1 MLIKNYIIHS
11 PLGKGYFGDVFI
23 GTHIITKEKIA
34 IKLSD
39 HENKW
44 CLQNEARCYVKL
56 NKIQR
61 IPKMRTFGKI
71 NDFHYIVMDLLGVA
85 LETLQQKQPI
95 FSPNVVSKWGIQLLD
110 CLKQIHSNNI
120 VHRDLK
126 PANILFNQGIEN
138 VYICDFG
145 LASSYMISKTKHI
158 SICEG
163 CSGSVR
169 YMSIHSHQ
177 NIFAVRRDDIE
188 SLGYILWELLEGTLP
203 WANKKASEVESI
215 KIASLPKNEPLK
227 LFILHARQL
236 CFPDEPNYLLL
247 LAYLKRIHLQ

>member
-1 MLIKNYIIHS
+1 MIIKNYIIHS

-23 GTHIITKEKIA
+23 GTHTITKEKIA

-39 HENKW
+39 PKNKW
-44 CLQNEARCYVKL
+44 CLQNEAKCYIKL
-56 NKIQR
+56 KNVHH
-61 IPKMRTFGKI
+61 IPKMRYFGKI
-71 NDFHYIVMDLLGVA
+71 DTFHYIVMDLLGVS
-85 LETLQQKQPI
+85 LETLQQQKSI
-95 FSPNVVSKWGIQLLD
+95 FSPHMVFTWGIQLLD

-158 SICEG
+158 PICEG
-163 CSGSVR
+163 CSGSAR
-169 YMSIHSHQ
+169 YMSLHSHQ

-203 WANKKASEVESI
+203 WAHKKASEVESI
-215 KIASLPKNEPLK
+215 KLASLPKNESLK

-247 LAYLKRIHLQ
+247 LAYLKRICLQ

>member
-1 MLIKNYIIHS
+1 MIIKNYVIHN

-23 GTHIITKEKIA
+23 GTHSITNEKIA
-34 IKLSD
+34 IKLSNN
-39 HENKW
+39 ENKW
-44 CLQNEARCYVKL
+44 CLQNEAKCYVKL
-56 NKIQR
+56 KNIQH

-71 NDFHYIVMDLLGVA
+71 NRFHYIVMDLLGVS
-85 LETLQQKQPI
+85 LETLQQQHPI
-95 FSPNVVSKWGIQLLD
+95 FSPDIVSKWGIQLLD

-126 PANILFNQGIEN
+126 PANILFNNGIEN

-145 LASSYMISKTKHI
+145 LASSYMISKKKHMP
-158 SICEG
+158 ICDG
-163 CSGSVR
+163 RSGSIR

-188 SLGYILWELLEGTLP
+188 SLGYILWELLEGSLP
-203 WANKKASEVESI
+203 WTHKKACEVEKI
-215 KIASLPKNEPLK
+215 KLTSLPKNEPLQ

-236 CFPDEPNYLLL
+236 CFHAEPNYLLL